1 MVCIM
6 DRSIVP
12 INSSGGCLSRV
23 VCEGHRPEACL
34 RALAAINNN
43 LSAVPDCTGDII
55 YLDVTSGIAKF
66 DHRDKGM

>member
-1 MVCIM
+1 M

-12 INSSGGCLSRV
+12 INSSGGCLSCV
-23 VCEGHRPEACL
+23 VCEGCRPEACL

-43 LSAVPDCTGDII
+43 LSVVPYRTGDII
-55 YLDVTSGIAKF
+55 YLEITSGIAQF

>member
-1 MVCIM
+1 M

-23 VCEGHRPEACL
+23 VCEGHHPEACL

-43 LSAVPDCTGDII
+43 ISAVPDRTGDLI
-55 YLDVTSGIAKF
+55 YLDVTSGIA
-66 DHRDKGM
+66 